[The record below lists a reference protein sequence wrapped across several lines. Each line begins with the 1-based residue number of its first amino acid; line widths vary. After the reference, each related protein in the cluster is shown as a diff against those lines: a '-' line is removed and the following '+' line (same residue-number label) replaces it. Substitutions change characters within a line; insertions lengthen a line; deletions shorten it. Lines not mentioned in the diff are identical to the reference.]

1 MARLLKNA
9 NREDFT
15 MPKFSVKLEIPS
27 TTTVELIVE
36 ADNKAQAEERGHD
49 YLGEGSSFV
58 QEVNEESESSDQ
70 EFGERK
76 VVSVNEIK

>member
-1 MARLLKNA
+1 
-9 NREDFT
+9 
-15 MPKFSVKLEIPS
+15 MPKFSVKLEIPA
-27 TTTVELIVE
+27 TTTLELIVE
-36 ADNKAQAEERGHD
+36 ADNAKQAEERGHD

-76 VVSVNEIK
+76 VVRVSEIR